1 VKSERRNV
9 KGRQPRAL
17 VSLAG
22 ILVLGWFGLEIAWRL
37 TPVPL
42 GLTQSPPESVE
53 FVDRTG
59 KPLRRVLQDQRIYR
73 SRCSLSDVS
82 PNAIAATLSA
92 EDKRF
97 RVHSGVDVVAIVR
110 ALSEAM
116 RTGQIRSGASTIT
129 QQLVKLSD
137 PDSDRGVWGKLTEAW
152 NALGLEQ
159 HWNKDR
165 ILEEY
170 LNRLD
175 YGDLQVGLASA
186 SIDYFEKPPGDLS
199 AAEAAL
205 LAGIPQAPSRL
216 DPFKHFDAAK
226 ARQRWVLGRMHLN
239 GFLDDA
245 AYARAL
251 VEPLQLRQHDRDFE
265 APLFVDLLLERR
277 RTLPPEGGVVRTTID
292 LSLNRWI
299 DDVIA
304 RQLQKLVDKHV
315 TAAAAV
321 VIDNSTGEV
330 LALSG
335 SGDYFEPGVGQIN
348 GAWNAR
354 SAGSAL
360 KPFTYIRALEQGAFP
375 GTVVA
380 DVPTD
385 FPTETGLYQPNNYNH
400 RFYGPVTLRF
410 ALANS
415 LNVAA
420 IKVLEQEGGPDT
432 LYSTLERAGITTFEH
447 PAAYYGLGLTIGNG
461 EVRLLELANAYAA
474 LARLGVYKPFRLLAT
489 SGNERERAEASENA
503 ENADNERRRPFPA
516 LPLDLARSRSLSGRL
531 FDERAAYLLAD
542 MLSDNQARA
551 GTFGLNSYLA
561 FDFPVACKTGTSS
574 NYRDNWTFGF
584 TPEFTVGVWVGNPD
598 NSAMRGITG
607 VTGAAPIFR
616 EIMLKLRDR
625 YGASWYQEPSGIEHC
640 YIDPLTGHSVSSD
653 QPRAVQEMY
662 AFAPEPACP
671 QDYDTAGRVRLR
683 EDYRGWVESDQNTLG
698 DLLAGRSQ
706 TKHLRILE
714 PATGALYY
722 RDPDIPERD
731 QRLALRA
738 ESTGHIEWSSSTLD
752 CRAEGGRVTVGLR
765 EGRHQITVRDT
776 ATGETK
782 TTWIEVDPW

>member
-1 VKSERRNV
+1 MKIRPAASFLIFVV
-9 KGRQPRAL
+9 GA
-17 VSLAG
+17 A
-22 ILVLGWFGLEIAWRL
+22 LGWLILEVAWRL
-37 TPVPL
+37 TPVPF
-42 GLTQSPPESVE
+42 GLTRLPPESVE

-73 SRCSLSDVS
+73 SRCALIDVS

-92 EDKRF
+92 EDKRY
-97 RVHSGVDVVAIVR
+97 RVHCGVDVVAIVR
-110 ALSEAM
+110 ALSEAV
-116 RTGQIRSGASTIT
+116 RTGQIRSGASTVT

-137 PDSDRGVWGKLTEAW
+137 PDSHGGAWGKLTEAW
-152 NALGLEQ
+152 AALSLER

-175 YGDLQVGLASA
+175 YGDLQAGIASA
-186 SIDYFEKPPGDLS
+186 SADYFGKPPNDLS
-199 AAEAAL
+199 VAEAAF

-216 DPFKHFDAAK
+216 DPFKHLDAAK

-245 AYARAL
+245 TYARAL
-251 VEPLQLRQHDRDFE
+251 VEPVRLRQHDRDFE
-265 APLFVDLLLERR
+265 APLLVDLLLERR
-277 RTLPPEGGVVRTTID
+277 GTLPSEGGVVRTTVD

-304 RQLQKLVDKHV
+304 RQLQRLVDKHV
-315 TAAAAV
+315 TAAAAI

-335 SGDYFEPGVGQIN
+335 SGDYFEPGIGQIN

-375 GTVVA
+375 GTIVA

-385 FPTETGLYQPNNYNH
+385 FISETGLYHPSNYNH

-432 LYSTLERAGITTFEH
+432 LYSTLQRAGITTLEH

-461 EVRLLELANAYAA
+461 EVRLLELTNAYAA
-474 LARLGVYKPFRLLAT
+474 LARLGTYKPFRLLTPGSPAPPGT
-489 SGNERERAEASENA
+489 ES
-503 ENADNERRRPFPA
+503 RRI
-516 LPLDLARSRSLSGRL
+516 

-598 NSAMRGITG
+598 NSPMHGITG
-607 VTGAAPIFR
+607 VSGAAPIFH
-616 EIMLKLRDR
+616 EIMVKLRDR
-625 YGASWYQEPSGIEHC
+625 YGASWYHEPSGIRHGH
-640 YIDPLTGHSVSSD
+640 IDPLTGHQVSSE
-653 QPRAVQEMY
+653 QSRAVREIY
-662 AFAPEPACP
+662 VFEPESARPE
-671 QDYDTAGRVRLR
+671 DYDAAGRVRLP
-683 EDYRGWVESDQNTLG
+683 EEYRAWVESDQNTLG
-698 DLLAGRSQ
+698 DLLAGGRQ
-706 TKHLRILE
+706 VKHLRILE
-714 PATGALYY
+714 PAAGALYY
-722 RDPDIPERD
+722 FDRDLSADD
-731 QRLALRA
+731 QRLLLRA
-738 ESTGHIEWSSSTLD
+738 ESTGQVEWSSPTLNI
-752 CRAEGGRVTVGLR
+752 RRQGNQVTIGLQA
-765 EGRHQITVRDT
+765 GRHEIVARDIL
-776 ATGETK
+776 TGESGK
-782 TTWIEVDPW
+782 IWIEVELW